1 VLGKFLELSLVTP
14 DIRASLDFYI
24 SLGFSEAEVGEAWTH
39 PYAVV
44 TDGRLCLGL
53 HQSDSFMPSVTF
65 VRPDLLKHLDGL
77 EQLGLAFEFR
87 HLAGDVFNEVGWLD
101 PSGHLLRMV
110 EARTFSPSKRKA
122 TDRSLCGYFSEIG
135 LPTPNREAAKD
146 HWERVGFIG
155 MDEPDAPLPHVSC
168 TSDSINVG
176 LYDPA
181 HVREPTLCFEVD
193 DVKGAVAK
201 LAAAGV
207 TPEVR
212 VPTPLR
218 YQPAA
223 LLTAPEGTRVLLT
236 APHD

>member
-1 VLGKFLELSLVTP
+1 MLGKFLELSLVTP
-14 DIRASLDFYI
+14 DIRASLAFYV
-24 SLGFSEAEVGEAWTH
+24 SLGFSHAEVGEAWTH

-53 HQSDSFMPSVTF
+53 HQIESFMPSMTF

-87 HLAGDVFNEVGWLD
+87 RLAADVFNEVGWLD
-101 PSGHLLRMV
+101 PSGHLVRLV

-122 TDRSLCGYFSEIG
+122 TERSLCGYFNEIG
-135 LPTPNREAAKD
+135 LPTPNREAAKQ
-146 HWERVGFIG
+146 HWEQVGFIG

-168 TSDSINVG
+168 TSDSVNIG
-176 LYDPA
+176 LYDPV

-193 DVKGAVAK
+193 DVKGAVAR
-201 LAAAGV
+201 LAAAGI
-207 TPEVR
+207 TAQGR

-218 YQPAA
+218 YSPAA
-223 LLTAPEGTRVLLT
+223 LLTAPEGTQVLLT
-236 APHD
+236 APID

>member
-1 VLGKFLELSLVTP
+1 MLGKFLELSLVTP
-14 DIRASLDFYI
+14 DIRASLEFYV

-53 HQSDSFMPSVTF
+53 HQSDSFVPSVTF
-65 VRPDLLKHLDGL
+65 VKPDLLKHLGGL
-77 EQLGLAFEFR
+77 EQLGLSFEFR
-87 HLAGDVFNEVGWLD
+87 HLGGDVFNEVGWLD

-122 TDRSLCGYFSEIG
+122 TERSLCGYFSEIA
-135 LPTPNREAAKD
+135 LPTPNREAAKQ
-146 HWERVGFIG
+146 HWEQVGFIG

-181 HVREPTLCFEVD
+181 HVREPTLCFEAD
-193 DVKGAVAK
+193 DLKGALAK

-207 TPEVR
+207 APQGR

-236 APHD
+236 APYD

>member
-1 VLGKFLELSLVTP
+1 
-14 DIRASLDFYI
+14 
-24 SLGFSEAEVGEAWTH
+24 
-39 PYAVV
+39 
-44 TDGRLCLGL
+44 
-53 HQSDSFMPSVTF
+53 
-65 VRPDLLKHLDGL
+65 
-77 EQLGLAFEFR
+77 
-87 HLAGDVFNEVGWLD
+87 
-101 PSGHLLRMV
+101 
-110 EARTFSPSKRKA
+110 
-122 TDRSLCGYFSEIG
+122 
-135 LPTPNREAAKD
+135 
-146 HWERVGFIG
+146 

-168 TSDSINVG
+168 TSDSINIG

-193 DVKGAVAK
+193 DVKGALEQ

-236 APHD
+236 GPLD

>member
-14 DIRASLDFYI
+14 DIRASLEFYVN
-24 SLGFSEAEVGEAWTH
+24 LGFSEAAVGAAWTH

-53 HQSDSFMPSVTF
+53 HQSDSFVPSVTF

-77 EQLGLAFEFR
+77 EQLGLDFEFR

-122 TDRSLCGYFSEIG
+122 TERSLCGYFSEIG
-135 LPTPNREAAKD
+135 LPTPNREAAKE

-155 MDEPDAPLPHVSC
+155 MDEPDALLPHVSC
-168 TSDSINVG
+168 TSDSINIG

-193 DVKGAVAK
+193 DVKGALAK

-207 TPEVR
+207 TPEAR

>member
-1 VLGKFLELSLVTP
+1 
-14 DIRASLDFYI
+14 
-24 SLGFSEAEVGEAWTH
+24 
-39 PYAVV
+39 
-44 TDGRLCLGL
+44 LGL
-53 HQSDSFMPSVTF
+53 HQSENFVPSVTF
-65 VRPDLLKHLDGL
+65 VKPDLLKQLDGL
-77 EQLGLAFEFR
+77 EQLGVSFEFR

-110 EARTFSPSKRKA
+110 EARTFSPSKRHA

-135 LPTPNREAAKD
+135 LPAPNREAAKE

-155 MDEPDAPLPHVSC
+155 MDETDAALPHVSC
-168 TSDSINVG
+168 TSDSINIG

-193 DVKGAVAK
+193 DVKIALAK

-207 TPEVR
+207 TPQGR
-212 VPTPLR
+212 VPAPLR

-236 APHD
+236 AAFD

>member
-1 VLGKFLELSLVTP
+1 
-14 DIRASLDFYI
+14 
-24 SLGFSEAEVGEAWTH
+24 
-39 PYAVV
+39 
-44 TDGRLCLGL
+44 
-53 HQSDSFMPSVTF
+53 
-65 VRPDLLKHLDGL
+65 
-77 EQLGLAFEFR
+77 
-87 HLAGDVFNEVGWLD
+87 
-101 PSGHLLRMV
+101 MV

-122 TDRSLCGYFSEIG
+122 TERSLCGYFNEIG
-135 LPTPNREAAKD
+135 LPTPNREAAKE

-168 TSDSINVG
+168 TSDSINIG

-193 DVKGAVAK
+193 DVKGALAK

-207 TPEVR
+207 TPQGR

-218 YQPAA
+218 YQSAA

-236 APHD
+236 APLE

>member
-1 VLGKFLELSLVTP
+1 VLGKFLELSLVTQ
-14 DIRASLDFYI
+14 DIRASLDFYV
-24 SLGFSEAEVGEAWTH
+24 SLGFSEVEVGEAWTH

-53 HQSDSFMPSVTF
+53 HQSDSFVPSVTF

-77 EQLGLAFEFR
+77 EQLGLSFEFR

-110 EARTFSPSKRKA
+110 EARTFSPGKRKA
-122 TDRSLCGYFSEIG
+122 TERSLCGYFSEIG
-135 LPTPNREAAKD
+135 LPTPNREAAKE

-168 TSDSINVG
+168 TSDSINIG

-193 DVKGAVAK
+193 DVKGALAK

-212 VPTPLR
+212 LPTPLR

-236 APHD
+236 APLD